1 VAYSCEADLVA
12 KVVEASDAVLGVLK
26 IVVFDETETDAVLV
40 SRLEVEEQADIPLAQ
55 LRLHIDDG
63 LGALNVTEALTP
75 VLEHLIRGLWEQAS
89 NVHVGLAG
97 LVLEATVERLMR
109 RARGRDGPRNGRFL
123 VYQSEKMG

>member
-123 VYQSEKMG
+123 VYQSEKMR